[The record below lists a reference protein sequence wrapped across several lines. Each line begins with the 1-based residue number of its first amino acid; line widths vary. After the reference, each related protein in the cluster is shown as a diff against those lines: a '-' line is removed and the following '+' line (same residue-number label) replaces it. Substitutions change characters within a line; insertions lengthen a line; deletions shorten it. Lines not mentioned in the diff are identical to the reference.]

1 MPSKIVK
8 FSQDARDR
16 VLKGVNLLADTVIVT
31 LGPKGRNVVL
41 KSFRRPPRTA

>member
-16 VLKGVNLLADTVIVT
+16 VLKGVNLLADTVIE
-31 LGPKGRNVVL
+31 
-41 KSFRRPPRTA
+41 RRQYQAIGLSSAR